1 MKTVIYLDIL
11 LLVNF
16 LIGYF
21 MLLGAGKLSGTQHK
35 HLLLGS
41 ALSALST
48 LIVLAPPLPDLVSA
62 AYKLLTGP
70 LIVLAAFGWQGR
82 RPFGRVLC
90 WFLLMNM
97 GLAGVV
103 LLAVTR
109 GGFVNM
115 QMNNLSV
122 YINLPP
128 SILVLSVLGMYC
140 FVRIAVSLF
149 GKPNADSL
157 WELCAE
163 LPDNSSLVLPAFYD
177 TGFFVRDPL
186 GNAQVI
192 LVSWESAKG
201 QLSSS
206 LNNFLSDYFAGQSPL
221 PPKGISFRL
230 IPCQFAGGNALL
242 PGIVVSSA
250 VLTQKDEHCTAR
262 KPILLFCEGILR
274 DGSFAA
280 LFGSEFLQ

>member
-21 MLLGAGKLSGTQHK
+21 MLLGAGKLSGAQEK
-35 HLLLGS
+35 HLILG
-41 ALSALST
+41 AVLSALST
-48 LIVLAPPLPDLVSA
+48 LIVLAPPLPDSVSA

-82 RPFGRVLC
+82 RPFGRALC

-97 GLAGVV
+97 GLAGLV

-128 SILVLSVLGMYC
+128 WLLVLTVLGMYG
-140 FVRIAVSLF
+140 FVRLAVFLF
-149 GKPNADSL
+149 GKPCADSL
-157 WELCAE
+157 WDLCAE
-163 LPDNSSLVLPAFYD
+163 LPDGTSLTLRAFYD

-186 GNAQVI
+186 GKSQVL
-192 LVSWESAKG
+192 LVSWQSAKN
-201 QLSSS
+201 QLPTS
-206 LNNFLSDYFAGQSPL
+206 LNDFLSAYFSGQNPL
-221 PPKGISFRL
+221 PPEGILLRL
-230 IPCQFAGGNALL
+230 IPCQFAGSSALL
-242 PGIVVSSA
+242 PGIIIPSA
-250 VLTQKDEHCTAR
+250 VLTQKERCCKAE
-262 KPILLFCEGILR
+262 KPVLLFCEGLLR